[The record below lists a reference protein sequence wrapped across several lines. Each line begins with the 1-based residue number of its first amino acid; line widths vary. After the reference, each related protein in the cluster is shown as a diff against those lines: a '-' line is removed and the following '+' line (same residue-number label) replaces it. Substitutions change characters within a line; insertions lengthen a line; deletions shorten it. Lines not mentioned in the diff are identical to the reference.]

1 MPIFN
6 MFYIISLLLL
16 STSAFA
22 EGEVASES
30 PSFQASAERGQ
41 KIYASVCIHCHSLT
55 HEVSAVGCPGLQGVV
70 TRHDPDWLNAWL
82 TSPESFAKV
91 DSKAKKVVDANP
103 YGLVMPTLPEMQNEH
118 ERLDII
124 EFLKTLK

>member
-16 STSAFA
+16 SILAFA
-22 EGEVASES
+22 EGESASES

-41 KIYASVCIHCHSLT
+41 KIYASVCIHCHKLT
-55 HEVSAVGCPGLQGVV
+55 DEVSAVGGSGLQGVMM
-70 TRHDPDWLNAWL
+70 RYNADWLNTWL
-82 TSPESFAKV
+82 ASPESFAKV
-91 DSKAKKVVDANP
+91 NIIARKVLDANP
-103 YGLVMPTLPEMQNEH
+103 YGLVMPILPDMTNEH
-118 ERLDII
+118 KRLDMI